1 MAGHRQDRRT
11 PAASSCPLHLAV
23 TLKELRQEGGKRKEP
38 TSVCVEAIQHFFADI
53 SQAAAAMPLVGRRS
67 YLGNAG
73 LCTMRTAGEEVG
85 FNLTGHV
92 YSSPLTF
99 GLSEMCNESPGRE
112 AGRKGPWVLPP
123 PHGCSQGP
131 RAGCSAAPVCSSLPR
146 CRPRAGISHA
156 INNQTDAK
164 LQKYPALICKL
175 AKRDPG
181 VE

>member
-1 MAGHRQDRRT
+1 MAGHRQDLRA
-11 PAASSCPLHLAV
+11 PAASSCPLHLGV
-23 TLKELRQEGGKRKEP
+23 KLKELRQEGGKKKEP

-73 LCTMRTAGEEVG
+73 LRTMRAAGEEVG
-85 FNLTGHV
+85 FNLTDGV

-99 GLSEMCNESPGRE
+99 GLSEMCNDSPPLPA
-112 AGRKGPWVLPP
+112 AGKKGPWVLPP
-123 PHGCSQGP
+123 PHGCSRAP
-131 RAGCSAAPVCSSLPR
+131 RPSCSAAPVCSRLPR

-164 LQKYPALICKL
+164 PQKNTQL
-175 AKRDPG
+175 
-181 VE
+181 

>member
-53 SQAAAAMPLVGRRS
+53 SQAAAAMPLVGRWS

-99 GLSEMCNESPGRE
+99 GLPEMCNESPGRE

-131 RAGCSAAPVCSSLPR
+131 PGRLLCSACVQQPPTLQTQGRDFSRNKQSDR
-146 CRPRAGISHA
+146 CKASKIPSF
-156 INNQTDAK
+156 N
-164 LQKYPALICKL
+164 L
-175 AKRDPG
+175 
-181 VE
+181 